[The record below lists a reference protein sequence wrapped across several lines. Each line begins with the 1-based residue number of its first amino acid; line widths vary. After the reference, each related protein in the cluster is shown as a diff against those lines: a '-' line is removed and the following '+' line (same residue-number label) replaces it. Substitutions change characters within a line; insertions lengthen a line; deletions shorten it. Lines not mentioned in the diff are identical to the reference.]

1 MIDTKANIDI
11 NEDGTIGGISI
22 VPGEFP
28 FLCQDF
34 IDFTNYTEYKC
45 INVSD
50 YLNLQSWIKNDAV

>member
-1 MIDTKANIDI
+1 MKGSILI

-22 VPGEFP
+22 LPEEFP
-28 FLCQDF
+28 LLCPDF
-34 IDFTNYTEYKC
+34 VSFMNYTEYKC